1 MLRRMIMVKTA
12 VKLLDPTASQRIT
25 DQIAELSDWRGPVLT
40 RLRKLILDSVP
51 GIAEEW
57 KWGTAVWT
65 FKGNVVAAGIFKDHI
80 KLNFFKGASL
90 KDPKKLFNSGLDAKA
105 SRAIDFH
112 EVDSVDEPAL
122 KELVRAAAA
131 LNASDSK

>member
-1 MLRRMIMVKTA
+1 MLSRMIMVKTA
-12 VKLLDPTASQRIT
+12 VNLLDPTASQRIT

-90 KDPKKLFNSGLDAKA
+90 KDPKKLFNAGLDAKA

-112 EVDSVDEPAL
+112 EVDSVDEPSL
-122 KELVRAAAA
+122 KDLVRAAAA
-131 LNASDSK
+131 LNASDS